1 MSGKASLVR
10 LPEQCHEGSI
20 MVPHKGSRRV
30 SGVGFGML
38 RMFLGVGIPVCWGG
52 GWFRVQLLLFNGPY
66 QGLKFKVFRAFY
78 EGLKGFMRD
87 SRGLS

>member
-20 MVPHKGSRRV
+20 MVPYKGSRRV

-52 GWFRVQLLLFNGPY
+52 AGLGFN
-66 QGLKFKVFRAFY
+66 FY
-78 EGLKGFMRD
+78 CSMALIRFEV
-87 SRGLS
+87 